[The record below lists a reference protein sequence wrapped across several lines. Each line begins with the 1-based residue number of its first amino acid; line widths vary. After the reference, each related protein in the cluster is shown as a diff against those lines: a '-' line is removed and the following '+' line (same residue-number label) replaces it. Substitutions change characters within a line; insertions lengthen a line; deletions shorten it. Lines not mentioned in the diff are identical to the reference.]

1 MQDFIK
7 IHSLVT
13 TLNMLIYM
21 KNNFITGNAN
31 YTDFRN
37 YIKNNF
43 TSGYAVYVDFKDYVK

>member
-1 MQDFIK
+1 M
-7 IHSLVT
+7 T